1 MSKIDEFIKR
11 AEKLLDSRGADSPEF
26 KKWRNEVEHYLK
38 KLFGNESNELAL
50 FENIEF
56 YNYYLTYDLLTG
68 GWRKQIL
75 KEKDLFKKG
84 LKNAIFHL
92 KNYEEEIIENEERS
106 HYLDEEDEEEIEAEA
121 AERAERVGRY
131 DGIVDGGSRRRGG
144 AASNGASGG
153 AASGGA
159 ASSGGKSRRNKNIF
173 IVQGKNDG
181 VKKQVANFL
190 LKTVNKPIVL
200 DVDEHGIKMSSDT
213 KDVYFEI
220 DQEGKWQ
227 TDIAKKLKAMKLE
240 IKQKNLRG

>member
-1 MSKIDEFIKR
+1 MAKLDEFINK
-11 AEKLLDSRGADSPEF
+11 AEKLLNSGGADSPEF

-68 GWRKQIL
+68 GWRKQLL

-92 KNYEEEIIENEERS
+92 KNYKEEIIENEERA

-144 AASNGASGG
+144 G

-159 ASSGGKSRRNKNIF
+159 GGGKSGKSGRNKNIF

-190 LKTVNKPIVL
+190 LKTVIKPIVL
-200 DVDEHGIKMSSDT
+200 DVDDRGIKMSSDT
-213 KDVYFEI
+213 KDIYFEI

-227 TDIAKKLKAMKLE
+227 TDITKKLKAMKLE
-240 IKQKNLRG
+240 MKQKNLRE

>member
-1 MSKIDEFIKR
+1 MAKIDEFINK
-11 AEKLLDSRGADSPEF
+11 AERLLDSGADSPEF
-26 KKWRNEVEHYLK
+26 KRWRNEVENYLK

-84 LKNAIFHL
+84 IKNAIFHL
-92 KNYEEEIIENEERS
+92 KNFEEEIIEKEERA
-106 HYLDEEDEEEIEAEA
+106 HYLDEFEDEEEIEAEA
-121 AERAERVGRY
+121 AEMAERAGRF
-131 DGIVDGGSRRRGG
+131 DGIIDKGAKRRAGG
-144 AASNGASGG
+144 AV
-153 AASGGA
+153 
-159 ASSGGKSRRNKNIF
+159 SGGKAGKSGRNKNIF

-190 LKTVNKPIVL
+190 LKTVIKPIVL
-200 DVDEHGIKMSSDT
+200 NVDERGIKMSSDT

-227 TDIAKKLKAMKLE
+227 LDIAKKLKAMKLE
-240 IKQKNLRG
+240 LKQKNLRE

>member
-1 MSKIDEFIKR
+1 MAKIDEFIKR
-11 AEKLLDSRGADSPEF
+11 AERLLDSGGADSHEF
-26 KKWRNEVEHYLK
+26 KKWRNEVENYLK

-92 KNYEEEIIENEERS
+92 KNYEEEIIEKEERS
-106 HYLDEEDEEEIEAEA
+106 HYLDEFEDDEEIEAETA
-121 AERAERVGRY
+121 EMAERAGRY
-131 DGIVDGGSRRRGG
+131 DGIVDGGARRSSR
-144 AASNGASGG
+144 

-159 ASSGGKSRRNKNIF
+159 GGGRKAGKSGRNKNIF

-200 DVDEHGIKMSSDT
+200 NVDEHGIKMSSET

-240 IKQKNLRG
+240 LKQKSLRE

>member
-1 MSKIDEFIKR
+1 MAKIDEFIKR
-11 AEKLLDSRGADSPEF
+11 AERLLDSGGADSHEF
-26 KKWRNEVEHYLK
+26 KKWRNEVENYLK

-92 KNYEEEIIENEERS
+92 KNYEEEIIENEERA

-131 DGIVDGGSRRRGG
+131 DGIVDGGARRRGG
-144 AASNGASGG
+144 GGASGRK
-153 AASGGA
+153 A
-159 ASSGGKSRRNKNIF
+159 GKSGRNKNIF

-190 LKTVNKPIVL
+190 LKTVIKPIVL
-200 DVDEHGIKMSSDT
+200 NVDEHGIKMSSDT

-240 IKQKNLRG
+240 LKQKNLRD